1 MRRTTAMFLVAT
13 LALGVASV
21 VSAGT
26 ASGDEPVGGAR
37 LCDEV
42 LVEMSDGVRLHA
54 WVSRLA
60 PDQARPVLL
69 EIESYN
75 VPSDTCPTTLPS
87 DGTSAYVDQGLVERF
102 TLVHV
107 SYRGTGSSEGV
118 FDMTAPRTQLDVDEV
133 IDWAAGQ
140 PWSDGRIVL
149 TGQSGTGFGAH
160 HGLDEDPVVA
170 AVIYSSCADM
180 YRCFRRG
187 GVYNAL
193 PEVYLARTELGWA
206 FGLAQ
211 RLAHGTASNPGAAA
225 QQLAFVNYLA
235 RTKTELRNTPWWT
248 SRSALDTLAN
258 VDVPVL
264 YTSDA
269 YDIVSSYDAYL
280 RTPGSRLVL
289 GFGHS
294 TEPAITANPDR
305 HAELVRSYIDRF
317 LAHVVFNEDNGADT
331 DPEVVLMTNT
341 GSTATWR
348 AGATY
353 IRGES
358 AWPLPQT
365 DWTTLYLAGG
375 PSGSALSLNDGKL
388 SPNAPANGGDL
399 AVLLSTPDVRVDSRT
414 TNWLLG
420 ENFPSDLRVNE
431 LLGLTYTTPV
441 FTENLEL
448 TGPITLQ
455 LAATATASNF
465 DWSVRLTD
473 VHPDG
478 RSEFITDGYLRANL
492 RQVDTANSLYADG
505 RLVRPFYRF
514 DNPQPV
520 PLLQRTDYTIEIIP
534 TTNIFR
540 AGHRLRLDILPI
552 VAGGLDSV
560 LTLGVGAVT
569 VHRGAQGSRLLLPV
583 IPAGCDTAV
592 PLRASDP
599 TLTCADSYADAID

>member
-1 MRRTTAMFLVAT
+1 MRRLATFLV
-13 LALGVASV
+13 GVLVAAV
-21 VSAGT
+21 AGAVSAGPVR
-26 ASGDEPVGGAR
+26 GDAGEVADR

-42 LVEMSDGVRLHA
+42 LIEMSDGVRLHA

-60 PDQARPVLL
+60 PDQERPVLL

-87 DGTSAYVDQGLVERF
+87 DGTSAYVDQELIERF

-107 SYRGTGSSEGV
+107 SYRGSGSSEGV
-118 FDMTAPRTQLDVDEV
+118 FDMTGPRTQLDVSEV
-133 IDWAAGQ
+133 IGWAAEQ

-149 TGQSGTGFGAH
+149 TGQSGTGFAAH
-160 HGLDEDPVVA
+160 HGLDEDAVVA

-187 GVYNAL
+187 GVYNTL

-206 FGLAQ
+206 FGLGQ
-211 RLAHGTASNPGAAA
+211 RLAHGTGANPDGAT
-225 QQLAFVNYLA
+225 QQLALTNYLA
-235 RTKTELRNTPWWT
+235 RTKTELRNTSWWT
-248 SRSALDTLAN
+248 SRSALDTLSG
-258 VDVPVL
+258 VDIPVL

-294 TEPAITANPDR
+294 TEPAITANPER
-305 HAELVRSYIDRF
+305 HAELVRAYIDRF
-317 LAHVVFNEDNGADT
+317 LAHEVFGEDNGAEL

-341 GSTATWR
+341 GSTDTWR
-348 AGATY
+348 AGETY
-353 IRGES
+353 VRGAG
-358 AWPLPQT
+358 AWPLPDT
-365 DWTTLYLAGG
+365 DWTTLYLGG
-375 PSGSALSLNDGKL
+375 GRTGSAASLNDGSL
-388 SPNAPANGGDL
+388 TPTAPANGGDTAL
-399 AVLLSTPDVRVDSRT
+399 LLSTPDVRVDSRT

-420 ENFPSDLRVNE
+420 ENFPSDLRANE
-431 LLGLTYTTPV
+431 LLGLTYTTPE

-455 LAATATASNF
+455 LAATATAADF
-465 DWSVRLTD
+465 DWSVRITD

-478 RSEFITDGYLRANL
+478 SSEFITDGYLRASL
-492 RQVDTANSLYADG
+492 RQVDTAQSLYDDG
-505 RLVRPFYRF
+505 QLVRPFYRF
-514 DNPQPV
+514 DTAQPV
-520 PLLQRTDYTIEIIP
+520 PLLQRTQYTIEIIP

-552 VAGGLDSV
+552 ASGGLDSV

-569 VHRGAQGSRLLLPV
+569 VHRGAQGSQLLLPV

-592 PLRASDP
+592 PLRAGDP
-599 TLTCADSYADAID
+599 ALTCADSYTDATS